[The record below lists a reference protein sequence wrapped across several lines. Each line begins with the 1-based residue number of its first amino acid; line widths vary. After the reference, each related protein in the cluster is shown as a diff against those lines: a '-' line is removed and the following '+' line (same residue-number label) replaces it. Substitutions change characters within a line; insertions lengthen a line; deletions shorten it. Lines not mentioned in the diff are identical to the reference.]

1 MNKEGVFICL
11 IGVGVASFLRGII
24 VGDGKTNKRACY
36 LGIGIR
42 LLLNSMRKFRTFGIC
57 FELHKFTI
65 LQFLKGSVVVYFRM

>member
-1 MNKEGVFICL
+1 MNKEGVFVCL

-42 LLLNSMRKFRTFGIC
+42 LLLNRV
-57 FELHKFTI
+57 L
-65 LQFLKGSVVVYFRM
+65 